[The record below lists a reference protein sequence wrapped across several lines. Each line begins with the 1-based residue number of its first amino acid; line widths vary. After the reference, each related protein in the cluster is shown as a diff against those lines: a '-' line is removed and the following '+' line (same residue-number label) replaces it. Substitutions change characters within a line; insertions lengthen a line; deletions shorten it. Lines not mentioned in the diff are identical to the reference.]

1 MSGIPSRV
9 GSVIRTLVRR
19 WESIQVELHG
29 SYAVERFT
37 SMQKYCKLTSTWR
50 AFGILATAPLPPL
63 ICAAIIDAVP
73 LESPSLG
80 FERSATVWVRGFLAG
95 FIQSYALS
103 WIFCHYVSELQVSR
117 RVLLLASAVASI
129 TIHGMV
135 LLLAMLWCYPL
146 PFSVLWVSGPWI
158 FTLAVALYL

>member
-80 FERSATVWVRGFLAG
+80 
-95 FIQSYALS
+95 
-103 WIFCHYVSELQVSR
+103 
-117 RVLLLASAVASI
+117 I